1 MFKVDCVV
9 VGAGVVGLAIGR
21 SLAQSGRE
29 TLVLERHD
37 AFGTETSARNSE
49 VIHAGIYY
57 AAGSLKARMCVP
69 GRKQLYEY
77 CRQKGIEH
85 RRYGKLIVAAD
96 ETQARQLDEIAAA
109 AARNG
114 VDDLRRLDAAEAL
127 QLEPALRC
135 TAALLSPSTGIVDSH
150 GLMLALLGDIEQA
163 GGSLVLQTPVTALR
177 PDRDGVVVAT
187 GPEASDALQAR
198 WVINAAGLEAPQ
210 LVYRIEG
217 FPAEHAPRARYA
229 KGNYFTLEGRAP
241 FSRLVYPVPEPGGL
255 GVHLTLD
262 LAGRARFGPDVEWID
277 WPEYSVDPRRADAF
291 YARIRRYW
299 PALPDGALSPAYSG
313 VRPKIE
319 GPDGLAAD
327 FRIDGPAVHGVPG
340 IINLLGIESP
350 GLTVALAI
358 GDYVAAIVQE
368 NS

>member
-1 MFKVDCVV
+1 MYSVDCVV
-9 VGAGVVGLAIGR
+9 VGAGVVGLAIAR
-21 SLAQSGRE
+21 SLAQQGHE
-29 TLVLERHD
+29 TLVLERHE

-49 VIHAGIYY
+49 VVHAGIYY
-57 AAGSLKARMCVP
+57 AAGSLKARLCVP
-69 GRKQLYEY
+69 GREQLYEY

-85 RRYGKLIVAAD
+85 RRYGKLIVATD
-96 ETQARQLDEIAAA
+96 EAQALQLDGIAAA

-114 VDDLRRLDAAEAL
+114 VHDLRRLDATEAV
-127 QLEPALRC
+127 QLEPALHC
-135 TAALLSPSTGIVDSH
+135 TAALLSPSTGIIDSH
-150 GLMLALLGDIEQA
+150 GLMLALLGDVEQA
-163 GGSLVLQTPVTALR
+163 GGSLVLQTPVSALR
-177 PDRDGVVVAT
+177 PSAAGVAMQVSQESS
-187 GPEASDALQAR
+187 PSLQAR

-210 LVYRIEG
+210 LVSRIEG
-217 FPAEHAPRARYA
+217 FPPEHAPKARYA

-262 LAGRARFGPDVEWID
+262 LAGRARFGPDVEWVD
-277 WPEYSVDPRRADAF
+277 WPEYSVDPKRADVF

-299 PALPDGALSPAYSG
+299 PALQDGTLSPAYSG

-350 GLTVALAI
+350 GLTAALAL
-358 GDYVAAIVQE
+358 GDYVAAIVSQGP
-368 NS
+368 